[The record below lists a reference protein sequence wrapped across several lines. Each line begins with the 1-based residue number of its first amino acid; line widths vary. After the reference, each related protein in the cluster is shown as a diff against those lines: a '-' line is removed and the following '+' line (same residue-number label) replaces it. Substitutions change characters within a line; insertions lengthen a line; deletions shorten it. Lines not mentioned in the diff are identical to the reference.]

1 LSEIQETVLLLLPLG
16 FQEVEMV
23 LIQLLDIRVEEQ
35 VELIPMD
42 IFRTINHIK
51 IILISRNKWYF
62 HGAVTQTIN

>member
-1 LSEIQETVLLLLPLG
+1 LSEIQETVLLLLLLG
-16 FQEVEMV
+16 FQEAEMV

-51 IILISRNKWYF
+51 IILISRNKWYS